1 MSVRGAAW
9 RGLLLIT
16 GALVVLPAAAEPLG
30 RLFLTPER
38 RTALERQRQAN
49 IQESQSLEGAV
60 MSLDGTVVR
69 SSGKATVWVSGRPQH
84 DMDGSGGVA
93 VNLSRERPG
102 EAVLAPGDEAP
113 ARLRVGES
121 INRATREKTDGLGGG
136 TIVRGRRKD

>member
-1 MSVRGAAW
+1 MNPRGAPW
-9 RGLLLIT
+9 RALLLLA
-16 GALVVLPAAAEPLG
+16 GALAALPAAADPLG

-38 RTALERQRQAN
+38 RATLERQRQAN
-49 IQESQSLEGAV
+49 VQESQSLEGAT
-60 MSLDGTVVR
+60 MRLDGTVVR

-84 DMDGSGGVA
+84 DLDGSGGVA